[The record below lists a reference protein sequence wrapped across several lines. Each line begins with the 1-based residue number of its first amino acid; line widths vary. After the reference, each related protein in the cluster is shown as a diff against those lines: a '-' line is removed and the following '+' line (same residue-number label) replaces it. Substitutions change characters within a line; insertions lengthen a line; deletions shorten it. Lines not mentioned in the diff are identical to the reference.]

1 MKTLR
6 ISDEAHG
13 KLTGILGTL
22 MAQTGRMKTFSD
34 AIEALLD
41 KSVMLPSEVVEQV
54 QAFMEENKGL
64 GYATKEEFIQDAIR
78 SKITSLSEHKLSN
91 GKSERR
97 RPE

>member
-1 MKTLR
+1 MKTIK

-13 KLTGILGTL
+13 KLTAILGTL
-22 MAQTGRMKTFSD
+22 MARTGRMQTYSD

-54 QAFMEENKGL
+54 QVFMEENKGL

-78 SKITSLSEHKLSN
+78 SKITSLSEQKPSTA
-91 GKSERR
+91 KSRRR